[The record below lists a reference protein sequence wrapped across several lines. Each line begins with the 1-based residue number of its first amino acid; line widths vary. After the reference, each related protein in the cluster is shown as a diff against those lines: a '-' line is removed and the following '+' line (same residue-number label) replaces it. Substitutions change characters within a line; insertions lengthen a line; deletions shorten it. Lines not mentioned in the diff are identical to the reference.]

1 MSEKLTG
8 ADHTKLDDQFTQME
22 KITDVFLE
30 VEVGDNIRPSL
41 WLNIQMSSQLASLS
55 KTQGLFATHSV
66 FCSDG
71 DVRENPWYSVSEP
84 RGASQASLR
93 QGNSFHWSKL
103 LSYLVSR
110 VVSRVNPPSTNW
122 IL

>member
-30 VEVGDNIRPSL
+30 VEVGDNIRLSVIVTKYSNELTISYLPSL
-41 WLNIQMSSQLASLS
+41 KS
-55 KTQGLFATHSV
+55 KQGLFATHSV

-71 DVRENPWYSVSEP
+71 DVRENP
-84 RGASQASLR
+84 
-93 QGNSFHWSKL
+93 
-103 LSYLVSR
+103 
-110 VVSRVNPPSTNW
+110 
-122 IL
+122 

>member
-30 VEVGDNIRPSL
+30 VEVGDNIL
-41 WLNIQMSSQLASLS
+41 FTLS
-55 KTQGLFATHSV
+55 KTQGLFATHPV

-71 DVRENPWYSVSEP
+71 DVRENP
-84 RGASQASLR
+84 
-93 QGNSFHWSKL
+93 
-103 LSYLVSR
+103 
-110 VVSRVNPPSTNW
+110 
-122 IL
+122 